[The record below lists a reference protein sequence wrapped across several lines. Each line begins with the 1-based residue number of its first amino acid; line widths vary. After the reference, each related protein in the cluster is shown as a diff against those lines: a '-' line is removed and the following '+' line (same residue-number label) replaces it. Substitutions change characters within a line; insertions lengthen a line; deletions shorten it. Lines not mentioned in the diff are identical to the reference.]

1 MRFQKKCANFTF
13 WQVGAIL
20 KTMLRKTPI
29 SFLWLGMLIL
39 CVSLSAHVWAGD
51 VKGKVQS
58 LKGSVEFAEPGS
70 SKFQPLKEGM
80 EILPGSTVVTKKAS
94 EAVIV
99 TVPGAAIQVAENTE
113 VVLQMMY
120 FEPGAAK
127 GIKDRKTLVDL
138 KKGTIS
144 ALIDPKKS
152 PQTDFRIKTPQGVA
166 AARGTFY
173 GVTVK
178 NGQTFVAVKHG
189 KVGVE
194 DSSLHKE

>member
-1 MRFQKKCANFTF
+1 
-13 WQVGAIL
+13 
-20 KTMLRKTPI
+20 ML
-29 SFLWLGMLIL
+29 LLL
-39 CVSLSAHVWAGD
+39 SLSPALWAAD

-58 LKGSVEFAEPGS
+58 VKGTVEFSGPGDS
-70 SKFQPLKEGM
+70 SFKALKMGM
-80 EILPGSTVVTKKAS
+80 EVLPGSTVVTKKGS

-99 TVPGAAIQVAENTE
+99 TVPGAAIQIAENTE

-120 FEPGAAK
+120 FEPGAAE

-152 PQTDFRIKTPQGVA
+152 SSTDFRVKTPQGVA

-178 NGQTFVAVKHG
+178 DGQTYVAVKHG

-194 DSSLHKE
+194 DSLKK